1 MRILMLS
8 YYYPPHAAV
17 GATRAYL
24 VSRHLAARG
33 HDVTVVAAKPQ
44 PGGIDETKFP
54 DWEAPLD
61 GAVRVIRTGAAEG
74 LMAKVKEGVY
84 RLAGSTGGTGGANY
98 QATVTAASRRTRD
111 AGWGG
116 RLAAEVLR
124 IARSDLIPEREATWN
139 PEAVAVGLREIR
151 RARPDAIYVCARP
164 FVSFYAGAIL
174 KALTGIPLV
183 LDLRDPWSL
192 LPHHDAV
199 TRRIARSQE
208 RPLFAYA
215 DKILI
220 NTRTSLRRYQE
231 LYGPQIAGKLFCVPN
246 AMSAFPE
253 TENGAPP
260 RFPSNFVVMHG
271 GNLYRRSITP
281 LLLAF
286 ERLCE
291 ERGLDPTQAQLRQ
304 VGRID
309 VDTFDP
315 DVVERLGDRMCI
327 EPFVP
332 FADFQRFVD
341 EAAVLVVLLGPA
353 HWLRIPAKFY
363 ECLAAGRAVLFMG
376 PPDHEVVQVLEEE
389 LECGVGANAG
399 DPEDLYR
406 ALVRLYDEVVPRL
419 RARGVPREKLRAW
432 HWESRIEE
440 IEAVLFEVSGELYR

>member
-1 MRILMLS
+1 M
-8 YYYPPHAAV
+8 
-17 GATRAYL
+17 
-24 VSRHLAARG
+24 ARL
-33 HDVTVVAAKPQ
+33 K
-44 PGGIDETKFP
+44 
-54 DWEAPLD
+54 EA
-61 GAVRVIRTGAAEG
+61 
-74 LMAKVKEGVY
+74 VY
-84 RLAGSTGGTGGANY
+84 RLAGSSGNSGGTDY

-111 AGWGG
+111 AGLGG
-116 RLAAEVLR
+116 KVAAEVLR

-151 RARPDAIYVCARP
+151 RARPDVIYVCARP

-174 KALTGIPLV
+174 KAITGLPLV

-231 LYGPQIAGKLFCVPN
+231 LYGPEIGGKLFCVPN
-246 AMSAFPE
+246 AMSAYPTREDRDSFP
-253 TENGAPP
+253 G
-260 RFPSNFVVMHG
+260 NFVVMHG

-286 ERLCE
+286 ERLAK
-291 ERGLDPTQAQLRQ
+291 ERGLDAQGAQVRQ

-315 DVVERLGDRMCI
+315 DVVERLGDSMRI

-332 FADFQRFVD
+332 FAEFQRFVK
-341 EAAVLVVLLGPA
+341 EAAVLVVLLGPE

-376 PPDHEVVQVLEEE
+376 PPDHEVVEVLEEE
-389 LECGVGANAG
+389 LGCGVGGHAG
-399 DPEDLYR
+399 DPDQLYE
-406 ALVRLYDEVVPRL
+406 ALVRLYDEVVPRM
-419 RARGVPREKLRAW
+419 REGGVAQEKLRAW

-440 IEAVLFEVSGELYR
+440 IEAVLFEVTGELYR